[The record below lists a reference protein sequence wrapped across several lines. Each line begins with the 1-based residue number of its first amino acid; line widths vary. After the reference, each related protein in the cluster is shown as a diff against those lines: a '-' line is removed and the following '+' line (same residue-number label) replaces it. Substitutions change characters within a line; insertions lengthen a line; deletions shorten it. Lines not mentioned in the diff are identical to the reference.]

1 MVLGE
6 RYLSTEQDTTFLARG
21 FAEALSRLD
30 QSRLLI
36 FLEGELGTGKSFFV
50 RAFLRALGCSGTIK
64 SPTYSY
70 LESYDTHKGTV
81 NHFDL
86 YRFSQALQWYEF
98 GFDEVIAT
106 SDINLIEWPQ
116 QIASLKLAQDL
127 SFHFRYKNEGRSVLI
142 ASYSKK
148 GEELRKAQYEKNK
161 AQTDLADNCR
171 SFFIKPYSCE

>member
-6 RYLSTEQDTTFLARG
+6 RYLSTEQDTIFLARS
-21 FAEALSRLD
+21 FAEALNRLD

-36 FLEGELGTGKSFFV
+36 FLEGELGAGKSFFV

-86 YRFSQALQWYEF
+86 YRFTQDLQWYEF
-98 GFDEVIAT
+98 GFDEVIAAP
-106 SDINLIEWPQ
+106 SINLIEWPQ
-116 QIASLKLAQDL
+116 HIASLKLAQDL
-127 SFHFRYKNEGRSVLI
+127 SLHFRYENEGRSVLI
-142 ASYSKK
+142 VSHSKK
-148 GEELRKAQYEKNK
+148 GEELRKAQ
-161 AQTDLADNCR
+161 Q
-171 SFFIKPYSCE
+171 